1 MILTGSEIVGLLE
14 VFNLLHS
21 NGIPVPDSVK
31 ELETAIPEYL
41 ENN

>member
-1 MILTGSEIVGLLE
+1 MIITNSELVGLLE

-21 NGIPVPDSVK
+21 NGLPVPDSVK
-31 ELETAIPEYL
+31 ELEQGIPLYL